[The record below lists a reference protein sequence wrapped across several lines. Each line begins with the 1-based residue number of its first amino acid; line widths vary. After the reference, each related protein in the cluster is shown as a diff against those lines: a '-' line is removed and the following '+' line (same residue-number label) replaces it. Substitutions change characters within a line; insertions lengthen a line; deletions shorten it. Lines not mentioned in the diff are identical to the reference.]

1 MAPLIKTSVG
11 SRYRI
16 EKAELQGPEARI
28 ETPKVKRGPR
38 IARPYESVDVAL
50 DELEAAVRNRVPAW
64 CPKCREWR
72 YFDRERLTR
81 GQKRLPV

>member
-16 EKAELQGPEARI
+16 EKA
-28 ETPKVKRGPR
+28 
-38 IARPYESVDVAL
+38 
-50 DELEAAVRNRVPAW
+50 AVGNRVPAW